1 MLTMLGPRIR
11 VTNLSHEVPGAWA
24 RGLPTNWLVCFIQ
37 GHCAMRKEV
46 RSGGPTDPLLQGAF
60 FQLCDFEEKNAKSLM
75 RKDGKTCCLRVWRG
89 TVA

>member
-24 RGLPTNWLVCFIQ
+24 RGLPTNGLVCFIQ

-46 RSGGPTDPLLQGAF
+46 KSGVPQILF
-60 FQLCDFEEKNAKSLM
+60 FKALSSSCVTLKK
-75 RKDGKTCCLRVWRG
+75 
-89 TVA
+89 